1 LALPELK
8 DVVGLE
14 KGFSAETLEVTV
26 NTCSM
31 VWDLRAR
38 RETEINFINGSWSRM
53 GRKVGVK
60 IPVNDQL
67 VKQILEKCSS
77 Y

>member
-1 LALPELK
+1 MLLVWKK
-8 DVVGLE
+8 DFQRRLW
-14 KGFSAETLEVTV
+14 KSPSTRAP
-26 NTCSM
+26 
-31 VWDLRAR
+31 WAR